1 VKEFCLI
8 TGRTIKQG
16 ITLHDGKTSEV
27 YKKEVGV
34 VFLNEKDMKDLGV
47 NEGDSVL
54 LVTDFGKVVVR
65 VLKGDLPERIAF
77 MPYGPWANMLTSADT
92 HGIGMPDLKGLRLYI
107 YPVNEEVWD
116 WKRILEEVKKI
127 EI

>member
-1 VKEFCLI
+1 MKELCLI

-16 ITLHDGKTSEV
+16 ITLHDGKTSEA

-34 VFLNEKDMKDLGV
+34 VFLNEEDMRDIGIK
-47 NEGDSVL
+47 EGDKVL

-65 VLKGDLPERIAF
+65 ALIGDLPRGMAF

-92 HGIGMPDLKGLRLYI
+92 HGIGMPDLKGLRLFV
-107 YPVNEEVWD
+107 YPTDEDVWD
-116 WKRILEEVKKI
+116 WERILEEVKSF